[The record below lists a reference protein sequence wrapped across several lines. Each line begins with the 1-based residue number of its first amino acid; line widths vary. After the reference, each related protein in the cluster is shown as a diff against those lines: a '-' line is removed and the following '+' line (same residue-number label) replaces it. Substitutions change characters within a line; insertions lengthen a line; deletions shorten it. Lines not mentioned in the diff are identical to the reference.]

1 MVSSFGGLT
10 PKIFDFDS
18 FSYIGTLEGHDV
30 YANGCCALPNGN
42 IFSVSEDQLNKN
54 MLHIKNQIKKLEK
67 DVESF
72 GKLAKNDKEDKFSEV
87 MKGID

>member
-1 MVSSFGGLT
+1 
-10 PKIFDFDS
+10 
-18 FSYIGTLEGHDV
+18 
-30 YANGCCALPNGN
+30 
-42 IFSVSEDQLNKN
+42 